1 MFEPTLCVRV
11 SSYTHTCVGPC
22 STNLKLW
29 VDSAFLGDIQEQEAI
44 PMGSILTWFT
54 KMVPQEDE
62 LGACGPELPPLT
74 SLCAPGRAGEMGSC
88 QGRVH
93 LHGWQA

>member
-1 MFEPTLCVRV
+1 
-11 SSYTHTCVGPC
+11 
-22 STNLKLW
+22 
-29 VDSAFLGDIQEQEAI
+29 
-44 PMGSILTWFT
+44 MGSILTWFT

>member
-1 MFEPTLCVRV
+1 MRACELV
-11 SSYTHTCVGPC
+11 HTYMCGPLLHQ
-22 STNLKLW
+22 SQKLW